1 MAATCA
7 QGAMARL
14 YVEPGAA
21 PHTFDSNSETY
32 EFDYESLQKKPRIIG
47 GKGIRGTR
55 SQHSANTRLGAYE
68 VGGRVAMPVNPIY
81 LDAWLPRILGAA
93 ENADSFAVADSLP
106 EFGVLVDKVTETFEY
121 KAGKVGLAIFH
132 GEAGPGDGDPDL
144 LEMILDLT
152 FKDRATGTS
161 VPAVDLSTA
170 TNTSAYTH
178 GEAVFTFAGAAREVK
193 EWWVMIDNHLHVR
206 WVNSN
211 TATLICPSDRSVVVR
226 ARLPYDTDTEALLL
240 QAAAGATGTIAL
252 TNSLNTGLTTT
263 FTFATLQPVAEDPI
277 VRGKTEIDLFIDMH
291 ARMTGSTREIVVT
304 NDSVA

>member
-1 MAATCA
+1 MAASCA

-21 PHTFDSNSETY
+21 PHTFDASSETY
-32 EFDYESLQKKPRIIG
+32 EFDYEALQKKPRIVG

-68 VGGRVAMPVNPIY
+68 VGGRIAMPVNPIY
-81 LDAWLPRILGAA
+81 LDAWLPRILGAT
-93 ENADSFAVADSLP
+93 ENADSFAVDDALP
-106 EFGVLVDKVTETFEY
+106 EFGILVDKVTETFEY
-121 KAGKVGLAIFH
+121 KSCKVGRAIFH
-132 GEAGPGDGDPDL
+132 GAAGPGDGDPDL
-144 LEMILDLT
+144 LEMIIEVT
-152 FKDRATGTS
+152 AKDRAKGTS
-161 VPAVDLSTA
+161 VPAVSLSTA
-170 TNTSAYTH
+170 SNTSAYVH
-178 GEAVFTFAGAAREVK
+178 SDAVFTFAGAAREVK
-193 EWWVMIDNHLHVR
+193 EWWILIDNHLHVR

-211 TATLICPSDRSVVVR
+211 TATLICPADRSVVVR
-226 ARLPYDTDTEALLL
+226 ARLPFDTDTENLLD

-263 FTFATLQPVAEDPI
+263 FTFGTLQPVAEDPI
-277 VRGKTEIDLFIDMH
+277 VRGKTEIELFIDMH